1 MQAVAEDL
9 EALVKENQM
18 IGHQLVAIT
27 AERERWQADMSAI
40 AERAQRAETLARCR
54 DSEASQ
60 LRREHEVTSQVIA
73 MQLRLDCILHCLGG
87 HGPLLKGLTGP
98 ITVHGF

>member
-1 MQAVAEDL
+1 MQAIAEDL

-27 AERERWQADMSAI
+27 AERERWQADMGAI
-40 AERAQRAETLARCR
+40 AERAQRGETLARCR

-60 LRREHEVTSQVIA
+60 LRREHEVTMNTLQYICIA
-73 MQLRLDCILHCLGG
+73 SWTCRDNACMCFRQ
-87 HGPLLKGLTGP
+87 
-98 ITVHGF
+98 TVHETVCKKD